1 MNNKLTPER
10 IAPRGA
16 LIRAQ
21 LAEGGWGMI
30 TVENFS
36 PTNREKVIG
45 DSLYRIC
52 QFDYFGTW
60 YIFEVYTTTGGAFA
74 TARSYA
80 RHDPKEVI
88 DAFNSITTER
98 ALTGEAQP

>member
-1 MNNKLTPER
+1 
-10 IAPRGA
+10 
-16 LIRAQ
+16 
-21 LAEGGWGMI
+21 MI

-52 QFDYFGTW
+52 QFDYVGTW
-60 YIFEVYTTTGGAFA
+60 YIFELYTTTGGAFA
-74 TARSYA
+74 RAQSDA
-80 RHDPKEVI
+80 RHDLEGVI

-98 ALTGEAQP
+98 ALTGRLHHD